1 MIDSRPVPETLLGQH
16 RTGQIAESIL
26 SNLYA
31 RACLLGAMV
40 ATALWWIAWYV
51 GRVDAVQT
59 RSKSPELC
67 ACSLA
72 LAKHTRRSLR
82 HHCYG
87 MHGCDHRLN
96 LANTARVEFQRAPAR
111 FQRPLRHTWMV
122 FGLAVVNPHVEAHRL
137 LREQARH
144 KKRLAEIAGQKAVTV
159 TTWDRGA
166 PTDHKASYGH
176 LQPGRHT
183 PLTDAERALRMRQAN
198 RQQKERLEHH
208 KKREPAQH
216 VREAA
221 QRKLGMEPA
230 HQRRCEQ
237 GRVDLD
243 KGHARIRRQ
252 AQASLARDNQ
262 AHQQRIKGVQ
272 ARVAPPSV
280 LRVLRGEVEG
290 KPDSFR
296 TLQ

>member
-1 MIDSRPVPETLLGQH
+1 MIDSRPVPETLLGQR
-16 RTGQIAESIL
+16 RTGQTAESIL
-26 SNLYA
+26 SNQYA
-31 RACLLGAMV
+31 RACLFEAMV

-67 ACSLA
+67 ACSRA
-72 LAKHTRRSLR
+72 LGKHA
-82 HHCYG
+82 
-87 MHGCDHRLN
+87 RLMPECHAP
-96 LANTARVEFQRAPAR
+96 LPTGRDANTARVEAVQRCVL
-111 FQRPLRHTWMV
+111 PLTHTWMV
-122 FGLAVVNPHVEAHRL
+122 FGLAAVVNPHVEAHRL

-183 PLTDAERALRMRQAN
+183 PLADAERALRMRQAN

-221 QRKLGMEPA
+221 QRKLGMEPV

-243 KGHARIRRQ
+243 KGHARMRRQ

>member
-1 MIDSRPVPETLLGQH
+1 
-16 RTGQIAESIL
+16 
-26 SNLYA
+26 
-31 RACLLGAMV
+31 
-40 ATALWWIAWYV
+40 
-51 GRVDAVQT
+51 
-59 RSKSPELC
+59 
-67 ACSLA
+67 
-72 LAKHTRRSLR
+72 
-82 HHCYG
+82 
-87 MHGCDHRLN
+87 
-96 LANTARVEFQRAPAR
+96 
-111 FQRPLRHTWMV
+111 MV
-122 FGLAVVNPHVEAHRL
+122 FGLAAVVNPHVEAHRL

-183 PLTDAERALRMRQAN
+183 PLADAERALRMRQAN
-198 RQQKERLEHH
+198 RQQNERLEHH

-221 QRKLGMEPA
+221 QRKLGMEPV

-243 KGHARIRRQ
+243 KGHARMRRQ

>member
-1 MIDSRPVPETLLGQH
+1 MRCCERVAPCAARSRRP
-16 RTGQIAESIL
+16 I
-26 SNLYA
+26 
-31 RACLLGAMV
+31 
-40 ATALWWIAWYV
+40 
-51 GRVDAVQT
+51 GRD
-59 RSKSPELC
+59 
-67 ACSLA
+67 
-72 LAKHTRRSLR
+72 
-82 HHCYG
+82 
-87 MHGCDHRLN
+87 
-96 LANTARVEFQRAPAR
+96 ANTARVEAVQRWAL
-111 FQRPLRHTWMV
+111 PLTHSWMV
-122 FGLAVVNPHVEAHRL
+122 FGLAAVVNPHVEAHRL

-183 PLTDAERALRMRQAN
+183 PLADAERALRMRQAN
-198 RQQKERLEHH
+198 RQQKDRLEHH

-221 QRKLGMEPA
+221 QRKLGMEPV

-243 KGHARIRRQ
+243 KGHARMRRQ